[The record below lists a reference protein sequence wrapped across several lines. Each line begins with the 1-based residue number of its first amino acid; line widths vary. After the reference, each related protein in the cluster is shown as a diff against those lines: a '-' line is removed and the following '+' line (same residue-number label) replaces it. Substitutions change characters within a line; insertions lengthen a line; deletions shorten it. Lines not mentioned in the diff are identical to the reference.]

1 MKNRNQNSDYSG
13 NIGGNGK
20 IYYYEIGDSLKT
32 YVNDWGRTRIGRGAI
47 VIICSDGL
55 DRGYPEVLAKAMD
68 DLSRLSYRI
77 LWMNPHKGDA
87 QNFEPNT
94 LGMIVAD
101 PFIDEVFSGHNL
113 KSLEDKQNII

>member
-1 MKNRNQNSDYSG
+1 MD
-13 NIGGNGK
+13 
-20 IYYYEIGDSLKT
+20 
-32 YVNDWGRTRIGRGAI
+32 
-47 VIICSDGL
+47 
-55 DRGYPEVLAKAMD
+55 LAKAMD

-77 LWMNPHKGDA
+77 LWMNPHKGDG

-113 KSLEDKQNII
+113 KSLEEFSHRLVSLR